1 MEENE
6 GESPLGDVETEL
18 KELLGLFD
26 APAFARRGM
35 DLEHALA
42 RLDARC
48 RRERHAML
56 EMVRLRLK
64 QWAGVASSPEAAGEA
79 FVSQID
85 DLWPLADAPLPVWSD
100 RTAPVRKLRSVARE
114 LVASVER
121 FNRRWERSLDG
132 LNYEPINGLIE
143 RYNRYYLLEKECT
156 LRSSRLAARHF
167 EPKPRVS
174 GETLLERH
182 PILPVPELKS

>member
-1 MEENE
+1 MDENE
-6 GESPLGDVETEL
+6 DESPLGDVETEL

-35 DLEHALA
+35 DLEHAMA

-48 RRERHAML
+48 RRERQAML

-64 QWAGVASSPEAAGEA
+64 QWAAAASGPETAGEVFA
-79 FVSQID
+79 RPID
-85 DLWPLADAPLPVWSD
+85 GLWPLADAPAPIWSD
-100 RTAPVRKLRSVARE
+100 RDAPPRKLRSTARE
-114 LVASVER
+114 LVASIER
-121 FNRRWERSLDG
+121 FNRRWRRFLDG
-132 LNYEPINGLIE
+132 LNYEPVNGLIE

-156 LRSSRLAARHF
+156 LRSARLAARHF

-174 GETLLERH
+174 GETLRERH
-182 PILPVPELKS
+182 PTLPIPELKP